1 MSTLATGVFTPV
13 PSHADAST
21 IHTTLYD
28 LIEAISA
35 EVGPEEDHLV
45 TATLVHLINSG
56 RVKFADDV
64 RELRVVPTHCTSGN
78 TLHDN

>member
-13 PSHADAST
+13 PSHTDT
-21 IHTTLYD
+21 GIIHTTLYD

-35 EVGPEEDHLV
+35 EVGPQEDHLV

-56 RVKFADDV
+56 RVRFTDDE
-64 RELRVVPTHCTSGN
+64 RPLRVVSY
-78 TLHDN
+78 

>member
-1 MSTLATGVFTPV
+1 MSTLATGIFAPA
-13 PSHADAST
+13 PSHPDTST

-35 EVGPEEDHLV
+35 EVGPQEDHLV

-56 RVKFADDV
+56 RVKFADDA
-64 RELRVVPTHCTSGN
+64 RQLQVVSY
-78 TLHDN
+78 